1 MRSSGYCHIPH
12 YMLFVKDLSWSL
24 EDAAS
29 AEART
34 GNAGIFCSLNFITVT
49 PLGVE

>member
-12 YMLFVKDLSWSL
+12 YMSWSL

>member
-12 YMLFVKDLSWSL
+12 SDLKDFSWSL

-34 GNAGIFCSLNFITVT
+34 GNAGILLNFITVT
-49 PLGVE
+49 PLGEE